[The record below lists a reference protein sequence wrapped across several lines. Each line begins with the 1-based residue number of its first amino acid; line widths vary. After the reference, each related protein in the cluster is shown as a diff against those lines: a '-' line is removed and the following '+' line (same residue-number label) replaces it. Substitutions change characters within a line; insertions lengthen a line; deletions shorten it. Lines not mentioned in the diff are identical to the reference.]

1 MNLTK
6 RCSAVLLMLTLVA
19 CSSLAPNYEQPEV
32 SITSFSLEPNSV
44 GLTPQFNIGLR
55 IINPNRTALP
65 LAGMSYSVEIEGNRI
80 LTGANP
86 DLPRIPGFGSAD
98 ITIQASP
105 DLFGSARLVNQL
117 LSSQKE
123 QLAYLFRAKLD
134 VGSLM
139 PYITIEEKGN
149 FGLTTNQ

>member
-1 MNLTK
+1 MKLLKRYTLLAFLLALT
-6 RCSAVLLMLTLVA
+6 A
-19 CSSLAPNYEQPEV
+19 CSSLAPHYEQPEV
-32 SITSFSLEPNSV
+32 SITSFSLEPNSL

-65 LAGMSYSVEIEGNRI
+65 LAGMSYSVEVEGNRI

-86 DLPRIPGFGSAD
+86 NLPRIAGFGSAD

-117 LSSQKE
+117 LSSQKN
-123 QLAYLFRAKLD
+123 QFSYLFRAKLD
-134 VGSLM
+134 VGTLM
-139 PYITIEEKGN
+139 PYITIEEKGS
-149 FGLTTNQ
+149 FGLTTN

>member
-1 MNLTK
+1 MNLVK
-6 RCSAVLLMLTLVA
+6 SCSLFILMLTLMA
-19 CSSLAPNYEQPEV
+19 CSSLTPSYERPEV
-32 SITSFSLEPNSV
+32 SITSFSLEPNSK
-44 GLTPQFNIGLR
+44 GLAPQFNIGLR
-55 IINPNRTALP
+55 IINLNRTALP

-117 LSSQKE
+117 LSSQKG
-123 QLAYLFRAKLD
+123 QFDYLFRAKLD
-134 VGSLM
+134 VGALM
-139 PYITIEEKGN
+139 PYVTIEEKGQ
-149 FGLTTNQ
+149 FGLTTN